1 MDAFTIAGLAAIVGA
16 FLAYKNRATLP
27 KIDPSYLILIVLIV
41 GFLLYQNR
49 DRVKVITPPAPV
61 TATQTDHV
69 AAVAKTISGDDAKEF
84 GNFCLALAEQLEA
97 DAAGE
102 YFKSVEDFK
111 SVNTIAGKGSLK
123 KRLKQADGV
132 TPKYPG
138 FADAFDAAVA
148 EATGGR
154 DTFLSSEQRAKLV
167 TLLRGLHAALT

>member
-1 MDAFTIAGLAAIVGA
+1 MGTYIGLAIIAAI
-16 FLAYKNRATLP
+16 FFAYKQRAVLP
-27 KIDPSYLILIVLIV
+27 KVDPSYIVLGIAAV
-41 GFLLYQNR
+41 AFVAYQES
-49 DRVKVITPPAPV
+49 DRWKVITPPAPIA
-61 TATQTDHV
+61 ATQTDHV

-111 SVNTIAGKGSLK
+111 SVNAIAGKGSLK
-123 KRLKQADGV
+123 KRLKHSDGV